1 MNEVP
6 TPVNEDRLPYQQR
19 CGFVALVGAPNAGK
33 STLLNQ
39 LVGTK
44 VSIVSPKVQTT
55 RTRVRGIVMTDDAQL
70 VFIDTPGIFA
80 PKRRLDRAMV
90 KAAWN
95 GADDA
100 DLVVLVIDAGAG
112 ITDEVRAI
120 IDQLKSQNRKAI
132 LAMNKVDKVADKEKL
147 LRLSQEFFAE
157 EVFTDV
163 FMISAKKG
171 SGTQDLVNFLA
182 AKMPDGP
189 WMFPEDDVSDM
200 PLRLLA
206 AEITREKLYY
216 QLQQELPYSATVETE
231 LWEERKDGSVKLEQ
245 TIFVEREGQKAI
257 ILGKGGNVG
266 FICSCSSRCAKIGA
280 MIPIALRC
288 GDLIPTLDTW
298 RASFAHICPAC
309 RFGYGKRIFMGNS
322 VDRRWRRCRD
332 DRCTCRPATVSL
344 PA

>member
-1 MNEVP
+1 
-6 TPVNEDRLPYQQR
+6 VNEDRLPYQQR

-257 ILGKGGNVG
+257 ILGKGG
-266 FICSCSSRCAKIGA
+266 
-280 MIPIALRC
+280 
-288 GDLIPTLDTW
+288 
-298 RASFAHICPAC
+298 
-309 RFGYGKRIFMGNS
+309 KRIKALGSDARKELEAIFE
-322 VDRRWRRCRD
+322 RRVHLFLFVKVRENWGD
-332 DRCTCRPATVSL
+332 DPNRFAMWGLDPNA
-344 PA
+344 

>member
-19 CGFVALVGAPNAGK
+19 CGFVALFGAPNAGK

-257 ILGKGGNVG
+257 ILGKGG
-266 FICSCSSRCAKIGA
+266 
-280 MIPIALRC
+280 
-288 GDLIPTLDTW
+288 
-298 RASFAHICPAC
+298 
-309 RFGYGKRIFMGNS
+309 KRIKALGSDARKELEAIFE
-322 VDRRWRRCRD
+322 RRVHLFLFVKVRENWGD
-332 DRCTCRPATVSL
+332 DPNRFAMWGLDPNA
-344 PA
+344 

>member
-6 TPVNEDRLPYQQR
+6 ASMPDQNDEPHR

-55 RTRVRGIVMTDDAQL
+55 RSRVRGIVMAEDAQI
-70 VFIDTPGIFA
+70 VFIDTPGIFQ

-90 KAAWN
+90 KAAWG

-100 DLVVLVIDAGAG
+100 DLIVLVVDAQQG
-112 ITDEVRAI
+112 INDDVRLI
-120 IDQLKSQNRKAI
+120 MDNLKRQKRKAI
-132 LAMNKVDKVADKEKL
+132 LLLNKIDKVRDKERL
-147 LRLSQEFFAE
+147 LHLSGELFGE
-157 EVFTDV
+157 EIFTDV

-171 SGTQDLVNFLA
+171 AGTQDFINFLA
-182 AKMPDGP
+182 AKMPSGP

-257 ILGKGGNVG
+257 ILGK
-266 FICSCSSRCAKIGA
+266 S
-280 MIPIALRC
+280 
-288 GDLIPTLDTW
+288 
-298 RASFAHICPAC
+298 
-309 RFGYGKRIFMGNS
+309 GKRIKMLGTDARKDLEAIFE
-322 VDRRWRRCRD
+322 RRVHLYLFVKVRENWGD
-332 DRCTCRPATVSL
+332 DPNRLAIWGL
-344 PA
+344 DHNA

>member
-55 RTRVRGIVMTDDAQL
+55 RTRVRGIVMTEDAQL

-257 ILGKGGNVG
+257 ILGKGG
-266 FICSCSSRCAKIGA
+266 
-280 MIPIALRC
+280 
-288 GDLIPTLDTW
+288 
-298 RASFAHICPAC
+298 
-309 RFGYGKRIFMGNS
+309 KRIKALGSDARKELETIFE
-322 VDRRWRRCRD
+322 RRVHLFLFVKVRENWGD
-332 DRCTCRPATVSL
+332 DPNRFAMWGLDPNA
-344 PA
+344 

>member
-257 ILGKGGNVG
+257 ILGKGG
-266 FICSCSSRCAKIGA
+266 
-280 MIPIALRC
+280 
-288 GDLIPTLDTW
+288 
-298 RASFAHICPAC
+298 
-309 RFGYGKRIFMGNS
+309 KRIKALGSDARKELEAIFE
-322 VDRRWRRCRD
+322 RRVHLFLFVKVRENWGD
-332 DRCTCRPATVSL
+332 DPNRFAMWGLDPNA
-344 PA
+344 

>member
-55 RTRVRGIVMTDDAQL
+55 RTRVRGIVMTEDAQL

-147 LRLSQEFFAE
+147 LRLSQEFFTE

-257 ILGKGGNVG
+257 ILGKGG
-266 FICSCSSRCAKIGA
+266 
-280 MIPIALRC
+280 
-288 GDLIPTLDTW
+288 
-298 RASFAHICPAC
+298 
-309 RFGYGKRIFMGNS
+309 KRIKALGSDARKELEAIFE
-322 VDRRWRRCRD
+322 RRVHLFLFVKVRENWGD
-332 DRCTCRPATVSL
+332 DPNRFAMWGLDPNA
-344 PA
+344 

>member
-182 AKMPDGP
+182 AKMSDGP

-257 ILGKGGNVG
+257 ILGKGG
-266 FICSCSSRCAKIGA
+266 
-280 MIPIALRC
+280 
-288 GDLIPTLDTW
+288 
-298 RASFAHICPAC
+298 
-309 RFGYGKRIFMGNS
+309 KRIRALGSDARKELEAIFE
-322 VDRRWRRCRD
+322 RRVHLFLFVKVRENWGD
-332 DRCTCRPATVSL
+332 DPNRFAMWGLDPNA
-344 PA
+344 

>member
-1 MNEVP
+1 M
-6 TPVNEDRLPYQQR
+6 NEDRLPYQQR

-55 RTRVRGIVMTDDAQL
+55 RTRVRGIVMTEDAQL

-257 ILGKGGNVG
+257 ILGKGG
-266 FICSCSSRCAKIGA
+266 
-280 MIPIALRC
+280 
-288 GDLIPTLDTW
+288 
-298 RASFAHICPAC
+298 
-309 RFGYGKRIFMGNS
+309 KRIKALGSDARKELEAIFE
-322 VDRRWRRCRD
+322 RRVHLFLFVKVRENWGD
-332 DRCTCRPATVSL
+332 DPNRFAMWGLDPNA
-344 PA
+344 

>member
-6 TPVNEDRLPYQQR
+6 EPVAEDRLPYQQR

-55 RTRVRGIVMTDDAQL
+55 RTRVRGIVMTEDAQI

-100 DLVVLVIDAGAG
+100 DLVVLVIDAGSG
-112 ITDEVRAI
+112 VTDEDLAI
-120 IDQLKSQNRKAI
+120 INQLKEQNRKAI
-132 LAMNKVDKVADKEKL
+132 LALNKVDKVADKEKL
-147 LRLSQEFFAE
+147 LRLSQDLFAH

-171 SGTQDLVNFLA
+171 AGTQDLVNFLA

-216 QLQQELPYSATVETE
+216 QLQQELPIQQRSRPSFGKNARMGRSSWNRRS
-231 LWEERKDGSVKLEQ
+231 LSSVKAKRPSFLA
-245 TIFVEREGQKAI
+245 KAANGSRR
-257 ILGKGGNVG
+257 LAAMPARNLKL
-266 FICSCSSRCAKIGA
+266 FSSAAYICSC
-280 MIPIALRC
+280 L
-288 GDLIPTLDTW
+288 
-298 RASFAHICPAC
+298 
-309 RFGYGKRIFMGNS
+309 
-322 VDRRWRRCRD
+322 
-332 DRCTCRPATVSL
+332 
-344 PA
+344 

>member
-171 SGTQDLVNFLA
+171 SGTKDLVNFLA

-257 ILGKGGNVG
+257 ILGKGG
-266 FICSCSSRCAKIGA
+266 
-280 MIPIALRC
+280 
-288 GDLIPTLDTW
+288 
-298 RASFAHICPAC
+298 
-309 RFGYGKRIFMGNS
+309 KRIKALGSDARKELEAIFE
-322 VDRRWRRCRD
+322 RRVHLFLFVKVRENWGD
-332 DRCTCRPATVSL
+332 DPNRFAMWGLDPNA
-344 PA
+344 

>member
-6 TPVNEDRLPYQQR
+6 TPVAEDRLPYQQR

-55 RTRVRGIVMTDDAQL
+55 RTRVRGIVMTEDAQI

-100 DLVVLVIDAGAG
+100 DLVVLVIDAGTG
-112 ITDEVRAI
+112 ITDEDQAI
-120 IDQLKSQNRKAI
+120 INTLKDQNRKAI
-132 LAMNKVDKVADKEKL
+132 LALNKVDKVTDKEKL
-147 LRLSQEFFAE
+147 LRLSQDLFAH

-171 SGTQDLVNFLA
+171 AGTQDLVNFLA

-257 ILGKGGNVG
+257 ILGKGG
-266 FICSCSSRCAKIGA
+266 
-280 MIPIALRC
+280 
-288 GDLIPTLDTW
+288 
-298 RASFAHICPAC
+298 
-309 RFGYGKRIFMGNS
+309 KRIKALGSDARKELEAIFE
-322 VDRRWRRCRD
+322 RRVHLFLFVKVRENWGD
-332 DRCTCRPATVSL
+332 DPNRFAMWGLDPNA
-344 PA
+344 

>member
-6 TPVNEDRLPYQQR
+6 ASMPDQNDALHR

-55 RTRVRGIVMTDDAQL
+55 RSRVRGIVMAEDAQI
-70 VFIDTPGIFA
+70 VFIDTPGIFQ

-90 KAAWN
+90 KAAWG

-100 DLVVLVIDAGAG
+100 DLIVLVIDAQQG
-112 ITDEVRAI
+112 INDDVRLI
-120 IDQLKSQNRKAI
+120 IDNLKKQNRKAI
-132 LAMNKVDKVADKEKL
+132 LLLNKIDKVRDKEKL
-147 LRLSQEFFAE
+147 LHLSGELFGE
-157 EVFTDV
+157 EIFTDV

-171 SGTQDLVNFLA
+171 SGTQDFINFLA
-182 AKMPDGP
+182 AKMPNGP

-257 ILGKGGNVG
+257 ILGK
-266 FICSCSSRCAKIGA
+266 S
-280 MIPIALRC
+280 
-288 GDLIPTLDTW
+288 
-298 RASFAHICPAC
+298 
-309 RFGYGKRIFMGNS
+309 GKRIKMLGTDARKDLEAIFE
-322 VDRRWRRCRD
+322 RRVHLYLFVKVRENWGD
-332 DRCTCRPATVSL
+332 DPNRLAIWGL
-344 PA
+344 DHNA

>member
-1 MNEVP
+1 M
-6 TPVNEDRLPYQQR
+6 
-19 CGFVALVGAPNAGK
+19 
-33 STLLNQ
+33 LNQ

-257 ILGKGGNVG
+257 ILGKGG
-266 FICSCSSRCAKIGA
+266 
-280 MIPIALRC
+280 
-288 GDLIPTLDTW
+288 
-298 RASFAHICPAC
+298 
-309 RFGYGKRIFMGNS
+309 KRIKALGSDARKELEAIFE
-322 VDRRWRRCRD
+322 RRVHLFLFVKVRENWGD
-332 DRCTCRPATVSL
+332 DPNRFAMWGLDPNA
-344 PA
+344 

>member
-112 ITDEVRAI
+112 ITEEVRAI
-120 IDQLKSQNRKAI
+120 IDQLKTQNRKAI

-257 ILGKGGNVG
+257 ILGKGG
-266 FICSCSSRCAKIGA
+266 
-280 MIPIALRC
+280 
-288 GDLIPTLDTW
+288 
-298 RASFAHICPAC
+298 
-309 RFGYGKRIFMGNS
+309 KRIKALGSDARKELEAIFE
-322 VDRRWRRCRD
+322 RRVHLFLFVKVRENWGD
-332 DRCTCRPATVSL
+332 DPNRFAMWGLDPNA
-344 PA
+344 

>member
-55 RTRVRGIVMTDDAQL
+55 RTRVRGIVMTEDAQL

-157 EVFTDV
+157 DVFTDV

-257 ILGKGGNVG
+257 ILGKGG
-266 FICSCSSRCAKIGA
+266 
-280 MIPIALRC
+280 
-288 GDLIPTLDTW
+288 
-298 RASFAHICPAC
+298 
-309 RFGYGKRIFMGNS
+309 KRIKALGSDARKELEAIFE
-322 VDRRWRRCRD
+322 RRVHLFLFVKVRENWGD
-332 DRCTCRPATVSL
+332 DPNRFAMWGLDPNA
-344 PA
+344 

>member
-6 TPVNEDRLPYQQR
+6 APATEGRATTLPR

-55 RTRVRGIVMTDDAQL
+55 RTRVRGIVMVDDAQV
-70 VFIDTPGIFA
+70 VFIDTPGIFR

-90 KAAWN
+90 KAAWG
-95 GADDA
+95 GANDA
-100 DLVVLVIDAGAG
+100 DIVVLVVDAEQG
-112 ITDEVRAI
+112 ITEEVQAI
-120 IDQLKSQNRKAI
+120 VDQLKSEKRKAL
-132 LAMNKVDKVADKEKL
+132 LALNKVDSVPDKEKL
-147 LRLSQEFFAE
+147 FGISQALFSAG
-157 EVFTDV
+157 VFTDV

-182 AKMPDGP
+182 AKMPEGP

-231 LWEERKDGSVKLEQ
+231 LWEERQDGSVKLEQ

-257 ILGKGGNVG
+257 ILGKN
-266 FICSCSSRCAKIGA
+266 
-280 MIPIALRC
+280 
-288 GDLIPTLDTW
+288 
-298 RASFAHICPAC
+298 
-309 RFGYGKRIFMGNS
+309 GKRIKSLGTDARKELEHIFE
-322 VDRRWRRCRD
+322 RRVHLFLFVKVRENWGD
-332 DRCTCRPATVSL
+332 DPNRLAMWGL
-344 PA
+344 DHNA

>member
-112 ITDEVRAI
+112 ITDEARAI

-171 SGTQDLVNFLA
+171 SGTQDLANFLA
-182 AKMPDGP
+182 ATMPDGP

-231 LWEERKDGSVKLEQ
+231 FWEERKDGSVKLEQ

-257 ILGKGGNVG
+257 ILGKGG
-266 FICSCSSRCAKIGA
+266 
-280 MIPIALRC
+280 
-288 GDLIPTLDTW
+288 
-298 RASFAHICPAC
+298 
-309 RFGYGKRIFMGNS
+309 KRIKALGSDARKELEAIFE
-322 VDRRWRRCRD
+322 RRVHLFLFVKVRENWGD
-332 DRCTCRPATVSL
+332 DPNRFAMWGLDPNA
-344 PA
+344 

>member
-6 TPVNEDRLPYQQR
+6 TPVNENRLPYQQR

-39 LVGTK
+39 IVGTK

-70 VFIDTPGIFA
+70 VFVDTPGIFA

-95 GADDA
+95 GANDA

-112 ITDEVRAI
+112 ITEEVRAI
-120 IDQLKSQNRKAI
+120 IDQLKNQSSKAI
-132 LAMNKVDKVADKEKL
+132 LALNKVDKVADKEKL
-147 LRLSQEFFAE
+147 LRLSQDLFAE

-171 SGTQDLVNFLA
+171 QGTQDLVNFLA
-182 AKMPDGP
+182 DKMPDGP

-257 ILGKGGNVG
+257 ILGKGG
-266 FICSCSSRCAKIGA
+266 
-280 MIPIALRC
+280 
-288 GDLIPTLDTW
+288 
-298 RASFAHICPAC
+298 
-309 RFGYGKRIFMGNS
+309 KRIKALGSDARKELEAIFE
-322 VDRRWRRCRD
+322 RRVHLFLFVKVRENWGD
-332 DRCTCRPATVSL
+332 DPNRFAMWGLDPNA
-344 PA
+344 

>member
-6 TPVNEDRLPYQQR
+6 TPVSEDRLPYQQR

-55 RTRVRGIVMTDDAQL
+55 RTRVRGIVMTEDAQL

-112 ITDEVRAI
+112 ITEEVRAI
-120 IDQLKSQNRKAI
+120 IDQLKTQNRKAI

-257 ILGKGGNVG
+257 ILGKGG
-266 FICSCSSRCAKIGA
+266 
-280 MIPIALRC
+280 
-288 GDLIPTLDTW
+288 
-298 RASFAHICPAC
+298 
-309 RFGYGKRIFMGNS
+309 KRIKALGSDARKELEAIFE
-322 VDRRWRRCRD
+322 RRVHLFLFVKVRENWGD
-332 DRCTCRPATVSL
+332 DPNRFAMWGLDPNA
-344 PA
+344 